1 MRTEPIAC
9 VECFTNTGF
18 RCVVATLGCEPEV
31 CPRCQNLAI
40 AIGVEALAKAVQQF
54 FVQGSLVVG
63 TMAPIYEVNTKNPDP
78 ACFDPTLQ
86 LDASLASMLTGQTVF
101 YNAPPLWRVGETNL
115 KYECDKGGTA
125 RTSALENLVSR
136 VPRLVIPSGTSLF
149 RIRSNPELDVT
160 IVRPEAFDP
169 PPASVERV
177 RGRWDDGSSPVLYAS
192 DDIELC
198 LHECRVAVGDDI
210 VVATLR
216 FERDIKLLDLTADIA
231 CADPSPFEDL
241 NIFAEF
247 LSISRDENWLSYARS
262 VAAEAQRCGLG
273 GIRYK
278 SYFAQAKQKT
288 SSKNV
293 ALFGR
298 PLAAGLLSLQSIN
311 NVRLA
316 DAQYKF
322 ALGPVSTPTGWENL

>member
-1 MRTEPIAC
+1 MKTEPIAC

-18 RCVVATLGCEPEV
+18 RSVVATLGCEPKV

-40 AIGVEALAKAVQQF
+40 AIDVVALAKAVQQF
-54 FVQGSLVVG
+54 FVQGSFVVG
-63 TMAPIYEVNTKNPDP
+63 TMAPIFQVNTSNPNP

-101 YNAPPLWRVGETNL
+101 YNAPHLWRIGETNL
-115 KYECDKGGTA
+115 KYEFDKGGTA
-125 RTSALENLVSR
+125 RLSALENLVSR

-149 RIRSNPELDVT
+149 RIRCNPVLDMT
-160 IVRPEAFDP
+160 IVTAEAFDP

-177 RGRWDDGSSPVLYAS
+177 PGRWDDGLSPILYAS

-198 LHECRVAVGDDI
+198 LHECRVALGDEI

-216 FERDIKLLDLTADIA
+216 CERDIKLLDLTADIA
-231 CADPSPFEDL
+231 CTDPSPFDDP
-241 NIFAEF
+241 NIFVSF
-247 LSISRDENWLSYARS
+247 LSISRDENWLNYARS
-262 VAAEAQRCGLG
+262 VAAAAQLCGLA

-278 SYFAQAKQKT
+278 SYFAQAKQK
-288 SSKNV
+288 KNAINV

-298 PLAAGLLSLQSIN
+298 PLAEGLLSLQSIN
-311 NVRLA
+311 NVRLT
-316 DAQYKF
+316 DAQYNY
-322 ALGPVSTPTGWENL
+322 ALGPVSTPSGWEKL